1 MRSKPK
7 TLFFKN
13 LQVQTRRIRG
23 ITTPMVATE
32 VTVVEAEE
40 ARVTTGGHPEGV
52 TTNPA
57 GVTTI
62 AGPVGGLVT
71 GPALSEVMLAVKL
84 AVEAEVV
91 GKPEVPGIA
100 VGVATAGVTAE
111 VGVATVEAVGVAVM
125 TAVGEV
131 AVAVVRGLRGVAP
144 GAEVGVAGIIQT
156 TMVTRMNVL
165 MVMEIIMTTSA
176 PQRVRLPQMPRLPL
190 PLP

>member
-1 MRSKPK
+1 
-7 TLFFKN
+7 
-13 LQVQTRRIRG
+13 
-23 ITTPMVATE
+23 MVATE

-131 AVAVVRGLRGVAP
+131 AVVRGLRGVAP

-156 TMVTRMNVL
+156 TMVTRKNVL

-176 PQRVRLPQMPRLPL
+176 PQRVRLHQMPRLPL
-190 PLP
+190 HLP

>member
-1 MRSKPK
+1 
-7 TLFFKN
+7 
-13 LQVQTRRIRG
+13 
-23 ITTPMVATE
+23 MVATE

-131 AVAVVRGLRGVAP
+131 AVVRGLRGVAP

>member
-1 MRSKPK
+1 
-7 TLFFKN
+7 
-13 LQVQTRRIRG
+13 
-23 ITTPMVATE
+23 
-32 VTVVEAEE
+32 VVEAEE
-40 ARVTTGGHPEGV
+40 ARVTTAGGHPEGV

-100 VGVATAGVTAE
+100 VGEATAE
-111 VGVATVEAVGVAVM
+111 VGVGTVEAEGVAVM

>member
-1 MRSKPK
+1 M
-7 TLFFKN
+7 
-13 LQVQTRRIRG
+13 
-23 ITTPMVATE
+23 E
-32 VTVVEAEE
+32 EAEE
-40 ARVTTGGHPEGV
+40 ARVTTAGGHPEGA

-57 GVTTI
+57 GGTTI

-111 VGVATVEAVGVAVM
+111 VGVATVEAVGVVM

-131 AVAVVRGLRGVAP
+131 GVAVDRGLRGVAP

-176 PQRVRLPQMPRLPL
+176 PQRVRLHQMPRLPL

>member
-1 MRSKPK
+1 
-7 TLFFKN
+7 
-13 LQVQTRRIRG
+13 
-23 ITTPMVATE
+23 MVATE
-32 VTVVEAEE
+32 VTVEEAEE
-40 ARVTTGGHPEGV
+40 ARVTTAGHPEGV
-52 TTNPA
+52 TMNPA
-57 GVTTI
+57 GATTI

-100 VGVATAGVTAE
+100 VGVVIAAATAE
-111 VGVATVEAVGVAVM
+111 VGVATVEAVVVAVM
-125 TAVGEV
+125 TAVVVVGV
-131 AVAVVRGLRGVAP
+131 AVDRGLRGVAP

-176 PQRVRLPQMPRLPL
+176 PQRVRPPQMPRLPL

>member
-1 MRSKPK
+1 
-7 TLFFKN
+7 
-13 LQVQTRRIRG
+13 
-23 ITTPMVATE
+23 MVATE
-32 VTVVEAEE
+32 VTVEEAEE
-40 ARVTTGGHPEGV
+40 ARVTTAGHPEGV

-57 GVTTI
+57 GATTI

-91 GKPEVPGIA
+91 GKPEVPVIA
-100 VGVATAGVTAE
+100 AGVVTAAEIAE
-111 VGVATVEAVGVAVM
+111 VGVATVEAVVVAVM
-125 TAVGEV
+125 TAVVVVGV
-131 AVAVVRGLRGVAP
+131 AVDRGLRGVAP

>member
-1 MRSKPK
+1 
-7 TLFFKN
+7 
-13 LQVQTRRIRG
+13 
-23 ITTPMVATE
+23 MVATE
-32 VTVVEAEE
+32 VTVEEAEE
-40 ARVTTGGHPEGV
+40 ARVTTAGGHPEGV

-131 AVAVVRGLRGVAP
+131 AVVRGLRGVAP

-176 PQRVRLPQMPRLPL
+176 PQRVRLHQMPRLPL
-190 PLP
+190 HLP

>member
-1 MRSKPK
+1 
-7 TLFFKN
+7 
-13 LQVQTRRIRG
+13 
-23 ITTPMVATE
+23 MVATE

-40 ARVTTGGHPEGV
+40 ARVTTAGGHPEGV

-131 AVAVVRGLRGVAP
+131 AVVRGLRGVAP

-176 PQRVRLPQMPRLPL
+176 PQRVRLHQMPRLPL
-190 PLP
+190 HLP

>member
-1 MRSKPK
+1 
-7 TLFFKN
+7 
-13 LQVQTRRIRG
+13 
-23 ITTPMVATE
+23 MVATE
-32 VTVVEAEE
+32 VTVEEVEE
-40 ARVTTGGHPEGV
+40 ARVTTAGGHPEGV

-100 VGVATAGVTAE
+100 VGVVTEGVTAE

-125 TAVGEV
+125 TAVGE
-131 AVAVVRGLRGVAP
+131 VAVVRGLRGVAP

>member
-1 MRSKPK
+1 
-7 TLFFKN
+7 
-13 LQVQTRRIRG
+13 
-23 ITTPMVATE
+23 MVATE

-100 VGVATAGVTAE
+100 VGVATAGVTAV

-125 TAVGEV
+125 TAVGE
-131 AVAVVRGLRGVAP
+131 VAVVRGLRGVAP

>member
-1 MRSKPK
+1 
-7 TLFFKN
+7 
-13 LQVQTRRIRG
+13 
-23 ITTPMVATE
+23 MVATE

-111 VGVATVEAVGVAVM
+111 VGVGIVEAVGVAVM
-125 TAVGEV
+125 TAVGE
-131 AVAVVRGLRGVAP
+131 VAVVRGLRGVAP

>member
-1 MRSKPK
+1 
-7 TLFFKN
+7 
-13 LQVQTRRIRG
+13 
-23 ITTPMVATE
+23 MVATE
-32 VTVVEAEE
+32 VTVEEAEE
-40 ARVTTGGHPEGV
+40 ARVTTAGGHPEGV

-57 GVTTI
+57 GATTI
-62 AGPVGGLVT
+62 VGPVGGLVT

-111 VGVATVEAVGVAVM
+111 VGVATVEAVGVVM

-131 AVAVVRGLRGVAP
+131 GVAVDRGLRGVAP

-176 PQRVRLPQMPRLPL
+176 PQRVRLHQMPRLPL
-190 PLP
+190 HLP

>member
-1 MRSKPK
+1 
-7 TLFFKN
+7 
-13 LQVQTRRIRG
+13 
-23 ITTPMVATE
+23 MVATE
-32 VTVVEAEE
+32 VTAEEAEE
-40 ARVTTGGHPEGV
+40 ARVTTAGGHPEGA

-131 AVAVVRGLRGVAP
+131 AVVRGLRGVAP

-176 PQRVRLPQMPRLPL
+176 PQRVRLHQMPRLPL
-190 PLP
+190 HLP

>member
-1 MRSKPK
+1 
-7 TLFFKN
+7 
-13 LQVQTRRIRG
+13 
-23 ITTPMVATE
+23 MVATE
-32 VTVVEAEE
+32 VTVEEAEE
-40 ARVTTGGHPEGV
+40 ARVTTAGHPEGV

-62 AGPVGGLVT
+62 AGPAGGLVT

-84 AVEAEVV
+84 AVEAEMAE
-91 GKPEVPGIA
+91 KPEVPGIA
-100 VGVATAGVTAE
+100 VGVVTVGVTAE

-125 TAVGEV
+125 TAAGVVEVGV
-131 AVAVVRGLRGVAP
+131 AVDRGLRGVAP

>member
-1 MRSKPK
+1 
-7 TLFFKN
+7 
-13 LQVQTRRIRG
+13 
-23 ITTPMVATE
+23 MVATE

-57 GVTTI
+57 GATTI
-62 AGPVGGLVT
+62 VGPVGGLVT

-100 VGVATAGVTAE
+100 VGEATAE
-111 VGVATVEAVGVAVM
+111 VGVGTVEAVGVAVM
-125 TAVGEV
+125 TAVGE
-131 AVAVVRGLRGVAP
+131 VAVVRGLRGVAP

>member
-1 MRSKPK
+1 
-7 TLFFKN
+7 
-13 LQVQTRRIRG
+13 
-23 ITTPMVATE
+23 MVATE
-32 VTVVEAEE
+32 VTVEEAEE
-40 ARVTTGGHPEGV
+40 ARVTTAGHPEGV

-111 VGVATVEAVGVAVM
+111 VEVGVATVEAVGVAVM
-125 TAVGEV
+125 TAVGE
-131 AVAVVRGLRGVAP
+131 VAVVRGLRGVAP

>member
-1 MRSKPK
+1 
-7 TLFFKN
+7 
-13 LQVQTRRIRG
+13 
-23 ITTPMVATE
+23 MVATE
-32 VTVVEAEE
+32 VTVEEAEE
-40 ARVTTGGHPEGV
+40 ARVTTAGGHPEGV

-57 GVTTI
+57 GATTI
-62 AGPVGGLVT
+62 VGPVGGLVT

-100 VGVATAGVTAE
+100 VGVVTVG

-131 AVAVVRGLRGVAP
+131 GVAVDRGLRGVAP

-176 PQRVRLPQMPRLPL
+176 PQRVRLHQMPRLPL

>member
-1 MRSKPK
+1 
-7 TLFFKN
+7 
-13 LQVQTRRIRG
+13 
-23 ITTPMVATE
+23 MVATE
-32 VTVVEAEE
+32 VTVEEAEE
-40 ARVTTGGHPEGV
+40 ARVTTAGHPEGV

-57 GVTTI
+57 GATTI

-84 AVEAEVV
+84 AVEAEAV

-100 VGVATAGVTAE
+100 VGVVTAAATAE
-111 VGVATVEAVGVAVM
+111 VGVATVEAVVVAVM
-125 TAVGEV
+125 TAVVVVGV
-131 AVAVVRGLRGVAP
+131 AVDRGLRGVAP

>member
-1 MRSKPK
+1 
-7 TLFFKN
+7 
-13 LQVQTRRIRG
+13 
-23 ITTPMVATE
+23 MVATE
-32 VTVVEAEE
+32 VTVEEAEE
-40 ARVTTGGHPEGV
+40 ARVTTAGGHPEGV

-111 VGVATVEAVGVAVM
+111 VGVATVEAVGVVM

-131 AVAVVRGLRGVAP
+131 GVAVDRGLRGVAP

>member
-1 MRSKPK
+1 
-7 TLFFKN
+7 
-13 LQVQTRRIRG
+13 
-23 ITTPMVATE
+23 MVATE

-100 VGVATAGVTAE
+100 VGVATAE
-111 VGVATVEAVGVAVM
+111 VGVATVEAVGVVVM
-125 TAVGEV
+125 TAVGE
-131 AVAVVRGLRGVAP
+131 VAVVRGLRGVAP

>member
-1 MRSKPK
+1 
-7 TLFFKN
+7 
-13 LQVQTRRIRG
+13 
-23 ITTPMVATE
+23 MVATE

-111 VGVATVEAVGVAVM
+111 VGVGTVEAVGVAVM
-125 TAVGEV
+125 TAVGE
-131 AVAVVRGLRGVAP
+131 VAVVRGLRGVAP

>member
-1 MRSKPK
+1 
-7 TLFFKN
+7 
-13 LQVQTRRIRG
+13 
-23 ITTPMVATE
+23 MVATE

-131 AVAVVRGLRGVAP
+131 AVVRGLRGVAP

-176 PQRVRLPQMPRLPL
+176 PQRVRLHQMPRLPL

>member
-1 MRSKPK
+1 
-7 TLFFKN
+7 
-13 LQVQTRRIRG
+13 
-23 ITTPMVATE
+23 MVATE
-32 VTVVEAEE
+32 VTVEEAEE
-40 ARVTTGGHPEGV
+40 ARVTTAGGHPEGV
-52 TTNPA
+52 ITNPA

-62 AGPVGGLVT
+62 AGPVVGLVT

-111 VGVATVEAVGVAVM
+111 VGVATVEAVGVVM

-131 AVAVVRGLRGVAP
+131 GVAVDRGLRGVAP

>member
-1 MRSKPK
+1 M
-7 TLFFKN
+7 
-13 LQVQTRRIRG
+13 
-23 ITTPMVATE
+23 ATE
-32 VTVVEAEE
+32 EEEVEVAAEEAEE
-40 ARVTTGGHPEGV
+40 ARVTTAGGHPEGA
-52 TTNPA
+52 TTNPEGA
-57 GVTTI
+57 TTI

-131 AVAVVRGLRGVAP
+131 GVAVFALSSPLAPLICDFAWRSPRRCARAGCGPRTTRATRARWRRPAGRRRTLVLVRAARARRCRP
-144 GAEVGVAGIIQT
+144 RAG
-156 TMVTRMNVL
+156 
-165 MVMEIIMTTSA
+165 
-176 PQRVRLPQMPRLPL
+176 
-190 PLP
+190 

>member
-1 MRSKPK
+1 M
-7 TLFFKN
+7 
-13 LQVQTRRIRG
+13 
-23 ITTPMVATE
+23 E
-32 VTVVEAEE
+32 EAEE
-40 ARVTTGGHPEGV
+40 ARVTTAGHPEGV
-52 TTNPA
+52 TTSPA
-57 GVTTI
+57 GATTI

-100 VGVATAGVTAE
+100 VVVVTVAATVE
-111 VGVATVEAVGVAVM
+111 VGVATVEAVVVAVM
-125 TAVGEV
+125 TAVGVVGV
-131 AVAVVRGLRGVAP
+131 AVDRGLRGVAP

>member
-1 MRSKPK
+1 
-7 TLFFKN
+7 
-13 LQVQTRRIRG
+13 
-23 ITTPMVATE
+23 MVATE

-131 AVAVVRGLRGVAP
+131 AVVRGLRGVAP

-176 PQRVRLPQMPRLPL
+176 PQRVRLPQMPHLPL

>member
-1 MRSKPK
+1 
-7 TLFFKN
+7 
-13 LQVQTRRIRG
+13 
-23 ITTPMVATE
+23 MVATE
-32 VTVVEAEE
+32 VTVEEAEE
-40 ARVTTGGHPEGV
+40 ARVTTAGHPEGV

-100 VGVATAGVTAE
+100 VGVVTEGVTAE

-125 TAVGEV
+125 TAVGE
-131 AVAVVRGLRGVAP
+131 VAVVRGLRGVAP

>member
-1 MRSKPK
+1 
-7 TLFFKN
+7 
-13 LQVQTRRIRG
+13 
-23 ITTPMVATE
+23 MVATE

-111 VGVATVEAVGVAVM
+111 VGVGTVEAVGVAVM
-125 TAVGEV
+125 TAVGE
-131 AVAVVRGLRGVAP
+131 VAVVRGLRGVAP

-176 PQRVRLPQMPRLPL
+176 PQRVRPPQMPRLPL

>member
-1 MRSKPK
+1 
-7 TLFFKN
+7 
-13 LQVQTRRIRG
+13 
-23 ITTPMVATE
+23 MVATE
-32 VTVVEAEE
+32 VTVEEAEE
-40 ARVTTGGHPEGV
+40 ARVTTAGGHPEGV

-57 GVTTI
+57 GATTI
-62 AGPVGGLVT
+62 VGPVGGLVT

>member
-1 MRSKPK
+1 
-7 TLFFKN
+7 
-13 LQVQTRRIRG
+13 
-23 ITTPMVATE
+23 MVATE

-40 ARVTTGGHPEGV
+40 ARVTTAGGHPEGV

-100 VGVATAGVTAE
+100 VGVATAE

>member
-1 MRSKPK
+1 
-7 TLFFKN
+7 
-13 LQVQTRRIRG
+13 
-23 ITTPMVATE
+23 MVATE
-32 VTVVEAEE
+32 VTVEEAEE
-40 ARVTTGGHPEGV
+40 ARVTTAGGHPEGAI
-52 TTNPA
+52 TNPA

-111 VGVATVEAVGVAVM
+111 VGVATVEAVGVVM

-131 AVAVVRGLRGVAP
+131 GVAVDRGLRGVAP